1 VAFVV
6 FFVVSSSMKIMIFSQ
21 HEDHDLGNA
30 ECGSGSESDV
40 GFLGETSL
48 KCFEEPLLDLSWP
61 IVVTSMNSIEGYLAV
76 VSSKEEDWLLGPVR
90 FLGADEEG
98 QQFQNAG
105 SSGVAVV
112 DDAKAESVE
121 KSHLESEAEEKM
133 HLEMEV
139 SEVATACIE
148 AETAEKDRLG
158 TEAADLAHAKA
169 VSIEKS
175 HWGSEAKVKMHLA
188 TNTRDILGP
197 AQTIHSN

>member
-1 VAFVV
+1 
-6 FFVVSSSMKIMIFSQ
+6 M
-21 HEDHDLGNA
+21 
-30 ECGSGSESDV
+30 
-40 GFLGETSL
+40 
-48 KCFEEPLLDLSWP
+48 
-61 IVVTSMNSIEGYLAV
+61 
-76 VSSKEEDWLLGPVR
+76 
-90 FLGADEEG
+90 GADEED

-133 HLEMEV
+133 HLEMEA
-139 SEVATACIE
+139 SEVAMACIE

-175 HWGSEAKVKMHLA
+175 HRGSEAEVKMHLA
-188 TNTRDILGP
+188 TNTRDILDP
-197 AQTIHSN
+197 AQNDSFKLIFPGETRLGFDGSKGKSMSFISMGRGAQLSTFTASAFRKKSAG